1 MRALLPLAAAA
12 LLIAACSGADDA
24 PAVPP
29 LPVVALTVADADGRA
44 VASLSA
50 EVAATPAQRQRGL
63 MFRQALGEDAAM
75 LFVFP
80 AETDGAFWMKDTPI
94 PLTIAFLAADGRVL
108 ELIDGAP
115 LDETLLRPAAP
126 YRYALEVNAGWFARR
141 GLAEGSRVVLPP
153 GLPPGE

>member
-1 MRALLPLAAAA
+1 MRALLTLVVAA
-12 LLIAACSGADDA
+12 LLLAACSGADDA
-24 PAVPP
+24 PVGPP

-50 EVAATPAQRQRGL
+50 EVAATPDERQRGL
-63 MFRQALGEDAAM
+63 MFRQSLAEDAAM

-80 AETDGAFWMKDTPI
+80 AETGGSFWMKDTAI

-108 ELIDGAP
+108 DLIDGAP
-115 LDETLLRPAAP
+115 FDETLLRPAAP

-141 GLAEGSRVVLPP
+141 GLAEGARVVLPP

>member
-1 MRALLPLAAAA
+1 MRALLPFAAAV
-12 LLIAACSGADDA
+12 LLLAACSGADDT
-24 PAVPP
+24 PATPP

-50 EVAATPAQRQRGL
+50 EVAATPDQRQRGL
-63 MFRQALGEDAAM
+63 MFRQSLGEDAAM

-115 LDETLLRPAAP
+115 FDETLLRPAAP

-141 GLAEGSRVVLPP
+141 GLAAGARVVLPP

>member
-1 MRALLPLAAAA
+1 MRALLPLAAAV
-12 LLIAACSGADDA
+12 LLLAACSGADDA
-24 PAVPP
+24 PATPP

-50 EVAATPAQRQRGL
+50 EVAATPDQRQRGL
-63 MFRQALGEDAAM
+63 MFRQSLGEDAAM
-75 LFVFP
+75 LFVYP
-80 AETDGAFWMKDTPI
+80 AETAGTFWMKDTAI

-115 LDETLLRPAAP
+115 FDETLLRPATP

-141 GLAEGSRVVLPP
+141 GLASGARVVLPP
-153 GLPPGE
+153 GLPSGE